1 LTEPCDESRTS
12 DAMISRYLFIGAS
25 VALIAVGSAGVSVAQ
40 PTSETKDLGAGWT
53 ALAAGRSAE
62 AERFAD
68 AILRTDRRSH
78 DALAL
83 KIAARIAAGNVGGSL
98 DVYEQW
104 LSDVRQREDVFLL
117 ERVAIGVVDLAA
129 KSKERT
135 VRTRALE
142 IQAALGNRQAMAQLS
157 ALADAPATVRADASL
172 ARQGDAAAI
181 ARLTAKVKDPA
192 ARDVSDAIDALREA
206 DAKSAVGPIAAA
218 LDPRRPLPTKM
229 AAARALGHLGA
240 LEAIPRLR
248 EALNDPDPPVRAI
261 AAVSLAALGD
271 HSGDEIIQSLERSPV
286 GDFRLLAVEA
296 RAAREPTGA
305 WIGVASSVLDDPDPL
320 VRLRAAELLVRHAAE
335 PGRASDVLQ
344 EALAD
349 TNPAMRQTAADRLAS
364 LPAAA
369 LDRNLPVL
377 RKLLRDSF
385 APSRLEAAAAL
396 LRASGAITP

>member
-40 PTSETKDLGAGWT
+40 PTSETQDLGAGWT

-68 AILRTDRRSH
+68 AILRADRRSH

-142 IQAALGNRQAMAQLS
+142 IQA
-157 ALADAPATVRADASL
+157 L

-248 EALNDPDPPVRAI
+248 EALNDPDPSVKAI